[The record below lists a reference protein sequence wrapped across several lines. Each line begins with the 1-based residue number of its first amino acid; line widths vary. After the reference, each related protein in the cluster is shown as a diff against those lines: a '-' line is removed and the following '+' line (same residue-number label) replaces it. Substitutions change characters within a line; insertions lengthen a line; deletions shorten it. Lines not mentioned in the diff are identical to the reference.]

1 MIFVLHVD
9 GEPAQAMIDGRLLI
23 IPPNELFE
31 VPEIRGMDCNNN
43 GPVEYLIPD
52 KLVAQKLIQH
62 CWFHGLVEVPMVRT
76 KGGVTSDIDAARAS
90 ARTALETAQ
99 DSMLT
104 KYVQDQ
110 QERVTRDNKPAI
122 APSAPLEKIIR
133 KRGIDLKRDFNIDP
147 PAWNIGKSRDRDAEF
162 EALKEAHDKMTKQFD
177 ELLARLGDNA
187 EAAKKK

>member
-9 GEPAQAMIDGRLLI
+9 DEPAQAMIDGRLLI

-76 KGGVTSDIDAARAS
+76 RGGVTSDIDAARAS

-110 QERVTRDNKPAI
+110 QERVTRDNK
-122 APSAPLEKIIR
+122 
-133 KRGIDLKRDFNIDP
+133 
-147 PAWNIGKSRDRDAEF
+147 
-162 EALKEAHDKMTKQFD
+162 
-177 ELLARLGDNA
+177 
-187 EAAKKK
+187 